1 VAQKNRVRNGELYRM
16 VADTRGAFVQP
27 ALYEAFG
34 LTVIE
39 AMTCG
44 LPTFATC
51 NGGPS
56 EIIKH
61 GKSGFHINPYHG
73 NEVGGGVGVV
83 GRGGWRVLAAL
94 G

>member
-1 VAQKNRVRNGELYRM
+1 M